1 MSNEKLTFKE
11 ARHMQTGEPII
22 EIWKGNFFVG
32 CIYFHENHINI
43 VSKYFDSHELK
54 RFPVP
59 HDLSKIGIEL
69 KIFFNIGDE
78 K

>member
-1 MSNEKLTFKE
+1 MSGGKLTFKE
-11 ARHMQTGEPII
+11 ARHIQTGEPII
-22 EIWKGNFFVG
+22 EIWKGGLFIG
-32 CIYFHENHINI
+32 SIYFHENHMNI
-43 VSKYFDSHELK
+43 ISKYFDSHELR

-59 HDLSKIGIEL
+59 HDPDKIAVEL